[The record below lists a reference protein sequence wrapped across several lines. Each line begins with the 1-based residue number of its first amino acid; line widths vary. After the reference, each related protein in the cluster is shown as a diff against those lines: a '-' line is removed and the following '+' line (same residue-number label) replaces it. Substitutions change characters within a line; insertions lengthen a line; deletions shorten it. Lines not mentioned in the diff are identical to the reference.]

1 VRRLLR
7 VMGPA
12 AAVAVLIVV
21 GPAVPAYAATKTISA
36 SGTPGCPAGQAAT
49 SVTITLDRISAGQQ
63 ITVQTAVSAVT
74 RSPDSIKNGVATY
87 NVALDGKYQG
97 ATATVDTWWNGTFT
111 VAGATCQSAQA
122 PTVAVGS
129 SGPGVSPVTLI
140 VQITNNTDAM
150 ATYQVS
156 TPGHTVQ
163 TASVLGHR
171 TQEVDFYPVNCG
183 TTYRVSVS
191 GDDGS
196 SASGSGTTVAC
207 RDSTPTP
214 PVSVV
219 PTTTPGTVGI
229 TPLPS
234 GSLPV
239 SGSLSASASVSG
251 SVSASPSVSASLDSL
266 GAPLLWET
274 DGPSATTNVAAGG
287 SKPKQGSPLFTLV
300 NILLCVGLIA
310 MVLGFMTL
318 WRLFRRGR
326 AGSSPS

>member
-1 VRRLLR
+1 MRRLLR

-12 AAVAVLIVV
+12 AAVALIGL
-21 GPAVPAYAATKTISA
+21 GPASPAYAASKTISA
-36 SGTPGCPAGQAAT
+36 SGIPNCPAGQVAT

-74 RSPDSIKNGVATY
+74 RSPDSIRGGVATY

-111 VAGATCQSAQA
+111 VADATCRSAQA

-129 SGPGVSPVTLI
+129 TGPGISPVTLI
-140 VQITNNTDAM
+140 VRVTNNTDAM
-150 ATYQVS
+150 TTYQVS

-171 TQEVDFYPVNCG
+171 TQEVDFRPVNCG
-183 TTYRVSVS
+183 TTYRVNVS

-207 RDSTPTP
+207 PGNNPP
-214 PVSVV
+214 PVQIPA
-219 PTTTPGTVGI
+219 PTTAPGTVGV

-234 GSLPV
+234 GSGLI
-239 SGSLSASASVSG
+239 SG
-251 SVSASPSVSASLDSL
+251 SPSVSASVSAPVSASVSAPVDSL
-266 GAPLLWET
+266 GAPLVWET
-274 DGPSATTNVAAGG
+274 DTNPPSASNAATGI
-287 SKPKQGSPLFTLV
+287 KPKSHINDASLTA
-300 NILLCVGLIA
+300 ILMPFGVLMVIGGGVWLIRQ
-310 MVLGFMTL
+310 L
-318 WRLFRRGR
+318 RRMR
-326 AGSSPS
+326 HANSS